1 MGHLPPA
8 ALDQDMRHLIPF
20 GNAPLTGE
28 YARLF
33 ERLERSSFQLDAAY
47 RIPYT
52 RIYFGWDPIIGIV
65 PIAGDLVAAALS
77 VRNIHWAY
85 QLGANRRVL
94 GRMVLNATADA
105 LIGAVP
111 VVGTFFDLWFRAH
124 VRNFELL
131 VAAIEAERHQHSNAG
146 PA

>member
-1 MGHLPPA
+1 
-8 ALDQDMRHLIPF
+8 MRHIIPL
-20 GNAPLTGE
+20 GKAPLNDE

-85 QLGANRRVL
+85 RLGANRGVL
-94 GRMVLNATADA
+94 GRMVLNAAADA
-105 LIGAVP
+105 LLGAVP

-131 VAAIEAERHQHSNAG
+131 VAAIEAQRRQHSGTGAS
-146 PA
+146 

>member
-1 MGHLPPA
+1 
-8 ALDQDMRHLIPF
+8 MRHVIPSD
-20 GNAPLTGE
+20 NAALTGE

-33 ERLERSSFQLDAAY
+33 ERLERSSFQLDVEY

-65 PIAGDLVAAALS
+65 PIAGDLACAALS

-85 QLGANRRVL
+85 RLGANRRVL
-94 GRMVLNATADA
+94 LKMAVNSTIDA
-105 LIGAVP
+105 LLGAVP
-111 VVGTFFDLWFRAH
+111 VVGTLFDVWFRAH

-131 VAAIEAERHQHSNAG
+131 VAAIEAQRQQHSEAG
-146 PA
+146 PP